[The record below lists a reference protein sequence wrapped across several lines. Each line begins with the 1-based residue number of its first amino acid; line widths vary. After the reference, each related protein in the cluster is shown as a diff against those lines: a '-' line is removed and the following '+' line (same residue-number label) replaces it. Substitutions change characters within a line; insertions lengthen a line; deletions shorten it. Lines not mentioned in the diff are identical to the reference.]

1 MDCTG
6 ACKTWVESGQR
17 KAPHKL
23 PTSKHRN
30 SPSFEFANPASEILS
45 CSATVS
51 AKNSTDSTLAIA
63 VKARSR
69 VLIVAHWRSAAG
81 SLKSRPYATRTRDPT
96 MTELRRC
103 SQQLGWL
110 ESYENPG
117 KRWRFFLW
125 ANLQGRTWPQ
135 ERLLYRAQCRV
146 ACLCTCLKVHH
157 GLRSLESVRD
167 FD

>member
-6 ACKTWVESGQR
+6 ACKTWVKSGQR

-30 SPSFEFANPASEILS
+30 SPSFEFANPASKILS

-51 AKNSTDSTLAIA
+51 AKNSTDSTIAIA

-81 SLKSRPYATRTRDPT
+81 SLKSRPYATRTRAPT

-103 SQQLGWL
+103 SQPRKKVAFLPLGKL
-110 ESYENPG
+110 AGTNLAPRTFIVQGAVQSCLLVHLPESTSWTP
-117 KRWRFFLW
+117 K
-125 ANLQGRTWPQ
+125 P
-135 ERLLYRAQCRV
+135 
-146 ACLCTCLKVHH
+146 
-157 GLRSLESVRD
+157 
-167 FD
+167 